1 MEETLKKTIQMHPDD
16 NVVVAISDIPAQ
28 TAFGVAD
35 VASLCGIP
43 AGHKIAI
50 RPLNLG
56 DPILKYGQIIGFAS
70 EPILPGE
77 HVHTHNVKMEDFD
90 RVYAF
95 GEDAKRTDMVP
106 VGDRATFKGI
116 VRKNGQVG
124 TRNYIGIIATV
135 SCSASVAKW
144 IAEAF
149 DKAVMGPYPNVDGVV
164 ALVHGA
170 GCTAGFNNESFDL
183 LQKTIAGYARNPNFA
198 EVLLVGLGCE
208 GNHLDCLMA
217 NTGLQKGANLR
228 TLDIQLAGGTAATVA
243 KGISIVKE
251 MVERSDKVQRK
262 EVSAENLMVGLE
274 CGGSDAYSGI
284 TANPVLGAAVDIL
297 VQHGGTAIL
306 SETPEIYGAEQL
318 LTRRAESRLVGEQLL
333 DRIHWWESHTA
344 QFGGSINNNPSPGNK
359 AGGLTTILEKSL
371 GAAAKGGGTNLKAV
385 YGYGETVSAGGL
397 VFMDTPGYDPASVA
411 GMIAGGANLIC
422 FTTGRGTVIGFKP
435 SPTIKMA
442 SNSAL
447 YQRMKNDMDMNCGG
461 ILEGVESIQT
471 MGKRLFHLIL
481 KTASGEATRSEAQG
495 FGDNEFVPWQFG
507 PMM

>member
-1 MEETLKKTIQMHPDD
+1 MKEALKKTIQLHPDD
-16 NVVVAISDIPAQ
+16 NVVVAIHDISAQ
-28 TAFGVAD
+28 TAFGVAN

-50 RPLNLG
+50 RQLNPG
-56 DPILKYGQIIGFAS
+56 DPVLKYGQIIGFS
-70 EPILPGE
+70 SIRILPGE
-77 HVHTHNVKMEDFD
+77 HVHTHNMKMENFD
-90 RVYAF
+90 RDYAF
-95 GEDAKRTDMVP
+95 GQDAKKTDMIP
-106 VGDRATFKGI
+106 IGARATFKGI
-116 VRKNGQVG
+116 VREDGQVG
-124 TRNYIGIIATV
+124 TRNYIGILATV

-144 IAEAF
+144 IAEGF
-149 DKAVMGPYPNVDGVV
+149 NEEVMDRYPNVDGVV

-170 GCTAGFNNESFDL
+170 GCTTGFNNENFDL

-208 GNHLDCLMA
+208 GNHLDCLLA
-217 NTGLQKGANLR
+217 NTGLQKGGNLQI
-228 TLDIQLAGGTAATVA
+228 LDIQLSGGTAATVA

-251 MVERSDKVQRK
+251 MVARASQVERK
-262 EVSAENLMVGLE
+262 EVSAENLKMGLE

-318 LTRRAESRLVGEQLL
+318 LTRRAKSRLVGEQLL
-333 DRIHWWESHTA
+333 DRIHWWESHTS
-344 QFGGSINNNPSPGNK
+344 QFGGSIDNNPSPGNK

-371 GAAAKGGGTNLKAV
+371 GAAAKGGGTNLMAV
-385 YGYGETVSAGGL
+385 YGYGEAVSSSGL

-435 SPTIKMA
+435 SPTIKIA
-442 SNSAL
+442 SNSAM
-447 YQRMKNDMDMNCGG
+447 YQRMEDDMDMNCGG
-461 ILEGVESIQT
+461 ILEGTASIQT
-471 MGKRLFHLIL
+471 VGKALFQLIL
-481 KTASGEATRSEAQG
+481 ETASGRPTRSEMHG